1 MRAAKVGVNAETATI
16 SSFGGERGEIREFLF
31 GTRPQRTLGRVVIWS
46 ILSIAFFHHLLVP
59 IQIIGSSMSPT
70 YSNGSLNL
78 VNRWSYAGRMPHRGD
93 VIAVRAEGELLLKR
107 VIAVPGESVAIA
119 NGEIEVNGIPLA
131 DEFSRLKIPWEMEAI
146 KLGANEFFVIG
157 DNRAASVFC
166 KVQKG
171 DILGKTIF

>member
-1 MRAAKVGVNAETATI
+1 MGAIKVGMNAETARI
-16 SSFGGERGEIREFLF
+16 SSFREEPGELREFLF
-31 GTRPQRTLGRVVIWS
+31 GRRPQRTLGRVVIWS

-78 VNRWSYAGRMPHRGD
+78 VNRLSYAGRMPHRGD

-119 NGEIEVNGIPLA
+119 NGEIEVNGVPLA
-131 DEFSRLKIPWEMEAI
+131 DEFSRLKIPWEMDAV
-146 KLGANEFFVIG
+146 KLGRNEFFVIG

>member
-1 MRAAKVGVNAETATI
+1 MGAVKVGTATI
-16 SSFGGERGEIREFLF
+16 PRFEVDGTELRQFVFGV
-31 GTRPQRTLGRVVIWS
+31 RPQRTLLRVVLWS
-46 ILSIAFFHHLLVP
+46 VLSLAFFHHLLVP

-107 VIAVPGESVAIA
+107 IVAVPGESVAIV
-119 NGEIEVNGIPLA
+119 NGEIEVDGQPLS
-131 DEFSRLKIPWEMEAI
+131 DEFSTLKVPWEMEPVR
-146 KLGANEFFVIG
+146 LGINEFFVIG
-157 DNRAASVFC
+157 DNRPASVFC
-166 KVQKG
+166 KVRKD

>member
-1 MRAAKVGVNAETATI
+1 MRAEKVGMNAQTATI
-16 SSFGGERGEIREFLF
+16 ASFEGERGEIREILF
-31 GTRPQRTLGRVVIWS
+31 GRRPQRTLGRVVIWS
-46 ILSIAFFHHLLVP
+46 ILSVMFFHQLLVP

-107 VIAVPGESVAIA
+107 VIAIPGESVAIA
-119 NGEIEVNGIPLA
+119 NGEIEVNGVPLA
-131 DEFSRLKIPWEMEAI
+131 DEFSRLKIPWEMDPI
-146 KLGANEFFVIG
+146 QLGRNEFFVIG

-166 KVQKG
+166 KVRKN
-171 DILGKTIF
+171 DILGKTVF